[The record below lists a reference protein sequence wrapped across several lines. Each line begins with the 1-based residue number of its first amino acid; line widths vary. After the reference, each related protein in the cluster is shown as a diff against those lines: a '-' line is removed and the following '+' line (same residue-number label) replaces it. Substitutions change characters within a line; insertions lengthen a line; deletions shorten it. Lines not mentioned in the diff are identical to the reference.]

1 MNNCK
6 EKLQGKLKGKIPGKI
21 CGKNSSEKFQ
31 EKLQGKIGGKIVG
44 KIAGK
49 MGKFEKKLQEN
60 MGTLKENSCKN
71 CRKIGG
77 NIWKNCRQIVGKNFR
92 KNCSENLLKS
102 PLNIPEIFSSLKNS
116 VKHFR
121 INSTKTS
128 LNTYINDSRA
138 QTNYS
143 THRSSFAVFTPNQ
156 MKHRKTPIHL
166 IEIE

>member
-1 MNNCK
+1 M
-6 EKLQGKLKGKIPGKI
+6 Q
-21 CGKNSSEKFQ
+21 
-31 EKLQGKIGGKIVG
+31 G

-60 MGTLKENSCKN
+60 MGTLKENFCKN

-77 NIWKNCRQIVGKNFR
+77 NIWKNCRQIAGKKFG
-92 KNCSENLLKS
+92 KYCSENLLKS
-102 PLNIPEIFSSLKNS
+102 LLNIPEILSSLKNS

-143 THRSSFAVFTPNQ
+143 TGTHRSLFTVFTPNQ

>member
-1 MNNCK
+1 MGKIPVKNSRKNCREK
-6 EKLQGKLKGKIPGKI
+6 LGEKLWEKLQ
-21 CGKNSSEKFQ
+21 
-31 EKLQGKIGGKIVG
+31 G

-77 NIWKNCRQIVGKNFR
+77 NIWKNCRLIVGKNFW